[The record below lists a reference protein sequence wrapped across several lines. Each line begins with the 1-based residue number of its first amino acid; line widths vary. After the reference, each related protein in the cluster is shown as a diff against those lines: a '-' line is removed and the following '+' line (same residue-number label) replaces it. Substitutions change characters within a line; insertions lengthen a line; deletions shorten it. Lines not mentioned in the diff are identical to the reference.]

1 MERIFATTGN
11 SLNVIN
17 NDGFTT
23 LHIAAINNHLEI
35 AKILLQKVISSKF
48 VSLFFRKKHS
58 LCDFSCLNEISKTFA
73 FVESNTEYDFLR

>member
-1 MERIFATTGN
+1 MTRISMFGRDSNKFILSFICSAVERIFATTGN

-35 AKILLQKVISSKF
+35 AKILLQKVIESKF
-48 VSLFFRKKHS
+48 
-58 LCDFSCLNEISKTFA
+58 
-73 FVESNTEYDFLR
+73 Y